1 MVMSIRRGYEGGRW
15 TVAAAAPLLATP
27 LLATLFLAACGGDS
41 GEPRWAATGSAPPP
55 TAASTPAASAS
66 ARCKKPVAPAGWGP
80 LAFADDFTGTRLNT
94 GRWSVYDSPGGKPPR
109 DPSRVAV
116 SGGELKITGGKGA
129 DGRDVS
135 GGISSNVNLKY
146 AHVDVCFRVDR
157 GAGYSAIMLLWPQSE
172 KWPDDGEI
180 DIAEVNRG
188 ARQYANSF
196 VHNHPANDRLGRSA
210 RADFTKWHVMSADW
224 TPDRVTF
231 YLDGDK
237 QWTVGLDPRTEYL
250 VPTTSAMHL
259 AIQLDQGCDKF
270 VECRNDDTPAKVV
283 MHTDWVR
290 VYAYAGA

>member
-1 MVMSIRRGYEGGRW
+1 MVMSIRRGYGRTRW
-15 TVAAAAPLLATP
+15 ASAAAALLLTACADGTP
-27 LLATLFLAACGGDS
+27 Q
-41 GEPRWAATGSAPPP
+41 WAATGPSSAAPSAPA
-55 TAASTPAASAS
+55 TTG
-66 ARCKKPVAPAGWGP
+66 ARCKKPAAPAGWGP
-80 LAFADDFTGTRLNT
+80 LAFADDFTGSRLDPSK
-94 GRWSVYDSPGGKPPR
+94 WSVYDSPRGTPPR
-109 DPSRVAV
+109 DPSRVTV
-116 SGGELKITGGKGA
+116 DGGELKITGGAGA

-135 GGISSNVNLKY
+135 GGLSGNVNLKY

-157 GAGYSAIMLLWPQSE
+157 GAGYSAIVLLWPQSE

-196 VHNHPANDRLGRSA
+196 VHNHPNNDRLGKST
-210 RADFTKWHVMSADW
+210 RADYTQWHVVSADW
-224 TPDRVTF
+224 TPDHVTF

-237 QWTVGLDPRTEYL
+237 QWTVGLDDRTASL

-270 VECRNDDTPAKVV
+270 VECRNKHTPDKVV

-290 VYAYAGA
+290 MYAYKG